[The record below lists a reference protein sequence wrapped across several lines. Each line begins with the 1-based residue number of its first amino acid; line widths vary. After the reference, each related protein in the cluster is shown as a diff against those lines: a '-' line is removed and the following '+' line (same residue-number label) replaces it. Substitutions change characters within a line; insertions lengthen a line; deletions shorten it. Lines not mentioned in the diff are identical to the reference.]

1 MKNLMHAIAFFCLTA
16 FLIPISANA
25 GEAKTVAV
33 VVYAQGAG
41 QDENAIIRTA
51 QTRLEQILGDNGVT
65 VLDQEKSQELKKSW
79 KKLEDPGFLLTAEDF
94 VKAAQK
100 YKIDGI
106 YRVYLK
112 AQTVAA
118 PEQFFTATAHADLR
132 FVNEDAKVTAV
143 SPIPMGTV
151 GNPPSDGLTATA
163 AMTNAIQRAVD
174 SSLEKAGYKIGDAVA
189 PRKLN
194 FELKQVDVAAIGAV
208 DASTAMHR
216 IPADPKKL
224 PSFLLRDSADATE
237 RTTEELACLAQ
248 SPDKAMIAAGIR
260 TRKQFK
266 MNLSWKTTMNLI
278 DAAENK
284 RVVEFDVDSDGMRRG
299 TKQMLDCMFVNN
311 WRYLAAVTGNVL
323 VMWDTER
330 GAVVSQIDM
339 ADRSLDSAS
348 LTYYRTKNG
357 GFLVVEGNDGKKSA
371 FQLVVKGRS

>member
-1 MKNLMHAIAFFCLTA
+1 M
-16 FLIPISANA
+16 
-25 GEAKTVAV
+25 
-33 VVYAQGAG
+33 
-41 QDENAIIRTA
+41 
-51 QTRLEQILGDNGVT
+51 T

-118 PEQFFTATAHADLR
+118 PEQYFTATAHADLR

-151 GNPPSDGLTATA
+151 GNPPSDGLTASA
-163 AMTNAIQRAVD
+163 AMTNAVQRAVD

-194 FELKQVDVAAIGAV
+194 FELKPVDVAAVGV
-208 DASTAMHR
+208 LDASTAMRR
-216 IPADPKKL
+216 IAANPNQL
-224 PSFLLRDSADATE
+224 PSSLLRASADATE
-237 RTTEELACLAQ
+237 RTTEDLACLAQ

-260 TRKQFK
+260 IKIQHR
-266 MNLSWKTTMNLI
+266 MNLRWQTMMRLV
-278 DAAENK
+278 DTAENK
-284 RVVEFDVDSDGMRRG
+284 LVLEFDVDSGLRRG
-299 TKQMLDCMFVNN
+299 KTEMLDCMFVNN
-311 WRYLAAVTGNVL
+311 WRYLAAVTGNTL

-330 GAVVSQIDM
+330 GTIVSQIDM
-339 ADRSLDSAS
+339 VERSLDSAS
-348 LTYYRTKNG
+348 LVYYRTKTG
-357 GFLVVEGNDGKKSA
+357 GYLVVEGNDNKKSA
-371 FQLVVKGRS
+371 FQLVIKGKG

>member
-1 MKNLMHAIAFFCLTA
+1 MKNHIWVAVILWLISFSIAM
-16 FLIPISANA
+16 PANA

-41 QDENAIIRTA
+41 QDEKVVTRIA

-112 AQTVAA
+112 AQAVAA

-151 GNPPSDGLTATA
+151 GNPPSDGLTASA
-163 AMTNAIQRAVD
+163 AMTNAVQRAID

-194 FELKQVDVAAIGAV
+194 FELKTVDIASIGIL

-216 IPADPKKL
+216 IQADPKQL
-224 PSFLLRDSADATE
+224 PSSLLRTTADATE
-237 RTTEELACLAQ
+237 RTTEDLACLAQ

-260 TRKQFK
+260 VKTQHR
-266 MNLSWKTTMNLI
+266 MNLKWNTTMRLV

-284 RVVEFDVDSDGMRRG
+284 LVVEFDVDSGARRG
-299 TKQMLDCMFVNN
+299 TTKMLDCMFVNN
-311 WRYLAAVTGNVL
+311 WRYLAAITGNTL

-330 GAVVSQIDM
+330 GTVVSQIDL

-348 LTYYRTKNG
+348 LAYYRTKNG
-357 GFLVVEGNDGKKSA
+357 GFLVVEGNDAKKSV
-371 FQLVVKGRS
+371 FQLVVKGKG

>member
-1 MKNLMHAIAFFCLTA
+1 MMASALLWLIG
-16 FLIPISANA
+16 FLAAMPANA
-25 GEAKTVAV
+25 ELAKTVAV
-33 VVYAQGAG
+33 IVYAQGAD
-41 QDENAIIRTA
+41 QEEKIVTRVA

-94 VKAAQK
+94 VKTAQK

-112 AQTVAA
+112 AQAVAA

-151 GNPPSDGLTATA
+151 GNPPSDGLTASS
-163 AMTNAIQRAVD
+163 AMTNAVQRAVD

-194 FELKQVDVAAIGAV
+194 FELKPVDVAAIGAL
-208 DASTAMHR
+208 DASAAMRR
-216 IPADPKKL
+216 IPADPKQL
-224 PSFLLRDSADATE
+224 PSSLLRNNEADATE
-237 RTTEELACLAQ
+237 RTTDELVCLAQ

-260 TRKQFK
+260 VRVQRR
-266 MNLSWKTTMNLI
+266 MNLI
-278 DAAENK
+278 WNTTMRLVDAAENK
-284 RVVEFDVDSDGMRRG
+284 LVVEFDVDKGARRG
-299 TKQMLDCMFVNN
+299 TTNMLDCMFVNN
-311 WRYLAAVTGNVL
+311 WRYLAAVTGNTL

-330 GAVVSQIDM
+330 GTVVSQIDL
-339 ADRSLDSAS
+339 ADRSFDSAS
-348 LTYYRTKNG
+348 LVYYRTKNG
-357 GFLVVEGNDGKKSA
+357 GFLVVEGGGAKQA
-371 FQLVVKGRS
+371 FQLVVKGKG

>member
-1 MKNLMHAIAFFCLTA
+1 MKNGMRVAVLLW
-16 FLIPISANA
+16 LIGFYIPMPANA

-33 VVYAQGAG
+33 VVYAHGAG
-41 QDENAIIRTA
+41 QDEKVVTRVA

-112 AQTVAA
+112 AEAVAA

-132 FVNEDAKVTAV
+132 FVNEDAKVISV

-151 GNPPSDGLTATA
+151 GNPPSDGLTASA
-163 AMTNAIQRAVD
+163 AMTNAVQRAVD
-174 SSLEKAGYKIGDAVA
+174 SSLEKAGYKIGDAIA
-189 PRKLN
+189 PRKLS
-194 FELKQVDVAAIGAV
+194 FELKPVDVASIGIL

-216 IPADPKKL
+216 VPANANQL
-224 PSFLLRDSADATE
+224 PGSFLRATADATE
-237 RTTEELACLAQ
+237 RYTDEFACLAQ

-260 TRKQFK
+260 TRSQ
-266 MNLSWKTTMNLI
+266 MGMRLSWKTTMRLV
-278 DAAENK
+278 DVAENK
-284 RVVEFDVDSDGMRRG
+284 QVVEFDVDSGMRHG
-299 TKQMLDCMFVNN
+299 TTKMLDCMFVNN
-311 WRYLAAVTGNVL
+311 WRYLAAVTGNSL

-330 GAVVSQIDM
+330 GTIMSQIDL

-348 LTYYRTKNG
+348 LAYYRTKNG
-357 GFLVVEGNDGKKSA
+357 GFLVVEGNGTRSA
-371 FQLVVKGRS
+371 FQLVVKGKG